1 MYDTKSIGEYLI
13 ASGCR
18 VCPVQ
23 RRRFS
28 DSELQM
34 IDEFLKQIDFAG
46 GSVFEAVNNVKT
58 NEEKKFR
65 VEALIGLDNLIA
77 DCLKDIFQL
86 LLKVLE

>member
-1 MYDTKSIGEYLI
+1 MPNHVRYSIGEYLI

-46 GSVFEAVNNVKT
+46 GSVSKPSTMSKQMKKKNFE
-58 NEEKKFR
+58 
-65 VEALIGLDNLIA
+65 
-77 DCLKDIFQL
+77 
-86 LLKVLE
+86 